1 MGRVIEAEGVKDDSH
16 AWRVWMSFMQ
26 IVLPSGCKNVTKTA
40 LGCCWRIFLWVKR
53 ECEVT
58 KTVNLALVIMQYED
72 VSVYMTHY
80 SCQFLYTK
88 GSNKIEWGTAHGF
101 SSPATSYERFC
112 FILKTL
118 RSLILIGNI
127 SIKHHSFPRLT
138 CQPQSS
144 FFPSTFLN
152 IYKTYITIKSCIY
165 AHYCMCQ
172 NKIKWQSI
180 N

>member
-1 MGRVIEAEGVKDDSH
+1 MEGVKDDSR

-26 IVLPSGCKNVTKTA
+26 IVLPSGCENVTKAA

-58 KTVNLALVIMQYED
+58 KTVNLALVIIQYED

-127 SIKHHSFPRLT
+127 SISIILFPG
-138 CQPQSS
+138 
-144 FFPSTFLN
+144 
-152 IYKTYITIKSCIY
+152 
-165 AHYCMCQ
+165 
-172 NKIKWQSI
+172 
-180 N
+180 